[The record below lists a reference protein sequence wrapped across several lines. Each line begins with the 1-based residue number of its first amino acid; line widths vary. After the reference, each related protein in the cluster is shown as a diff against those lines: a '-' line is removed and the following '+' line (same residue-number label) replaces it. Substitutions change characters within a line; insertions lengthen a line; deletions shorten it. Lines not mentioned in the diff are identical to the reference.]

1 MIGKIKDKLSEIFI
15 KKNLKGREPLIQ
27 SFSNFFKKSFTF
39 LVLMPEDETDFNH
52 SVEVIRFLEANRKHI
67 HILTYD
73 YRVSL
78 LPLKIRP
85 QVIEHGIDDLN
96 KFKLPSKKFI
106 DKLSELEINAVVDL
120 NRKPN
125 LFYSYAANLVNAP
138 IRIGFLKDDADS
150 FYNIQIVNKD
160 QSAEISY
167 KNFLNCLEMF

>member
-1 MIGKIKDKLSEIFI
+1 MIEKLKGKIGQLFV
-15 KKNLKGREPLIQ
+15 KKNLKEVKHQVQ
-27 SFSNFFKKSFTF
+27 SFRNFFKKSFSF
-39 LVLMPEDETDFNH
+39 LILMPEDETDFNY
-52 SVEVIRFLEANRKHI
+52 SVEVIRFLEANKKHF

-96 KFKLPSKKFI
+96 KFKLPSKKFM
-106 DKLSELEINAVVDL
+106 DKLSELDINAVLDL

-138 IRIGFLKDDADS
+138 LRIGFSKEDADAY
-150 FYNIQIVNKD
+150 YNIQIINKEENP
-160 QSAEISY
+160 EISY
-167 KNFLNCLEMF
+167 KNFLNCLSMF